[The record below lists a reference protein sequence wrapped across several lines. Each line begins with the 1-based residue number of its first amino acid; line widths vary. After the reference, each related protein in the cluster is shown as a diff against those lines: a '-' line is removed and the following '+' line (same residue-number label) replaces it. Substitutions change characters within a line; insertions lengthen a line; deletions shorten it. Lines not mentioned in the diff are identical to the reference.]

1 MTTPI
6 TTQERS
12 ESIYDWFQLHTREA
26 VWAGAVVAVLAVG
39 GWFYLRSKELKETR
53 AEKAYFDAERSVAAG
68 NLPLAESD
76 LRKMIERYE
85 GTSAAIEA
93 RLQLAQ
99 VMYDQGKFQ
108 QGVDELKPKEGSL
121 DSDQN
126 YGSSIH
132 LVIAGGLEQLKKFK
146 EAAAEYEQAAKVA
159 RFDSDRQRYLA
170 LAAHAY
176 STGGDTAKSE
186 AIWTDLG
193 KDSKGTVAG
202 EARVRLGELTAAAQ
216 PKN

>member
-6 TTQERS
+6 TTEERT

-26 VWAGAVVAVLAVG
+26 VWAGAVVAVLAIG

-53 AEKAYFDAERSVAAG
+53 AEKAYFDAQRSVSAG

-76 LRKMIERYE
+76 LRKMIERYD
-85 GTSAAIEA
+85 GTPSAIEA

-99 VMYDQGKFQ
+99 VLYDQGKYQ

-121 DSDQN
+121 DSDKN
-126 YGSSIH
+126 YGSSVH

-146 EAAAEYEQAAKVA
+146 EAGAEYEDAAKAA

-170 LAAHAY
+170 LAATAY
-176 STGGDTAKSE
+176 ANGGDTAKSA

-202 EARVRLGELTAAAQ
+202 EARVRLGEMTAA
-216 PKN
+216 PEPRS

>member
-6 TTQERS
+6 TTEERT

-76 LRKMIERYE
+76 LRKMIERYD
-85 GTSAAIEA
+85 GTSSAIEA

-99 VMYDQGKFQ
+99 VMYDQGKYQ
-108 QGVDELKPKEGSL
+108 QGVDELKQKEGSL
-121 DSDQN
+121 DSDKN
-126 YGSSIH
+126 YGSSVH

-146 EAAAEYEQAAKVA
+146 EAGSEYEQAAKAA
-159 RFDSDRQRYLA
+159 RFDADRERYLA
-170 LAAHAY
+170 LAATAY
-176 STGGDTAKSE
+176 AAGGDTAKSVSL
-186 AIWTDLG
+186 WTDLG

-202 EARVRLGELTAAAQ
+202 EARLRLGELTAAAE
-216 PKN
+216 PKS

>member
-26 VWAGAVVAVLAVG
+26 VWAGAVVAVLGVG

-53 AEKAYFDAERSVAAG
+53 AERAYFDAQRSINAG

-76 LRKMIERYE
+76 LRKMIDRYD
-85 GTSAAIEA
+85 GTPSAIEA

-99 VMYDQGKFQ
+99 VLYNQNKFQ
-108 QGVDELKPKEGSL
+108 EGVDELKQKEGKIG
-121 DSDQN
+121 SDRD
-126 YGSSIH
+126 YGASVH
-132 LVIAGGLEQLKKFK
+132 LVFAGGLEQLKKYK
-146 EAAAEYEQAAKVA
+146 EAADEYEQAAKAA

-170 LAAHAY
+170 LAARAY
-176 STGGDTAKSE
+176 ATAGDTAKSV

-202 EARVRLGELTAAAQ
+202 EARVRLGEMTAAAE
-216 PKN
+216 PKS